1 MAITRTLLAA
11 IALIALVAPA
21 QAQMQRAAP
30 APGGAADPSG
40 QYAPLHPL
48 APTTPGSV
56 DVLPDMPPVHTQ
68 ADISYVSGG
77 IGGAE
82 RAALRAAAPNYNL
95 HLLFA
100 GQGTG
105 EYLSN
110 VKVTIADQHGVV
122 VLDAVSDGPYF
133 MARIGPGRYR
143 VTADDGDGNPQT
155 RVVAVPERGAA
166 SASFFWRSAS

>member
-1 MAITRTLLAA
+1 MAMTRTLLAA

-21 QAQMQRAAP
+21 QAQMQRSAP
-30 APGGAADPSG
+30 SGGAVDPSG

-48 APTTPGSV
+48 APTAPGSV

-82 RAALRAAAPNYNL
+82 RAALRAAASSYNL

-100 GQGTG
+100 GQGSG
-105 EYLSN
+105 EYLSS
-110 VKVTIADQHGVV
+110 VKVTIANQSGVV

-133 MARIGPGRYR
+133 MARLPAGRYR
-143 VTADDGDGNPQT
+143 VTADAGGGAAQT
-155 RVVAVPERGAA
+155 RVVAVPDRGSA
-166 SASFFWRSAS
+166 SASFFWRG